1 MNEKQFSDVAVTCDH
16 TYFVMAAWGI
26 KKNNIVYNIDQVAS
40 IIDIF
45 LTVWEAGKSKIKMS
59 VNLVPGKGL
68 LLDLL
73 MEAFCLYLHMME
85 NVSSSLSFSSEK
97 DADPI
102 MEPHSHDL
110 IYT

>member
-1 MNEKQFSDVAVTCDH
+1 
-16 TYFVMAAWGI
+16 
-26 KKNNIVYNIDQVAS
+26 
-40 IIDIF
+40 
-45 LTVWEAGKSKIKMS
+45 MS

-85 NVSSSLSFSSEK
+85 KVSSSLSFSSEK